1 MAKRGSSGLSLIVA
15 INKPAG
21 MSSHDV
27 VNQCRSIFNERRV
40 GHMGTLDP
48 LASGVLPI
56 CVGPATRLNA
66 YLTNHDKTYRM
77 AIEFGIATS
86 TDDREGNIISSSAV
100 PDSLFD
106 PDKARKTLDSLIGSG
121 MQIPPAYSA
130 IKVNGQKAYEQA
142 RQGNI
147 IELAPRPFSL
157 YDVVF
162 EEVRTVVNRE
172 GITVPQWI
180 ATFHVSKGTYMRSIA
195 RDLGHALQTVAHV
208 ASLERC
214 AVGNLGLDDCV
225 TLEQLKDNPLGHS
238 IDPLRLLTMRWA
250 FVRDVREKVEHGASL
265 DHNDISLNL
274 PLENDMFSAECCTSS
289 VFPSKT
295 PPQDGEVVA
304 LVVDRKVKA
313 LYEYCQDKQRY
324 KARCVFAIGVER
336 GTGL

>member
-1 MAKRGSSGLSLIVA
+1 MAKRGSSGLSLVVA

-27 VNQCRSIFNERRV
+27 VNQCRAIFNERRV

-48 LASGVLPI
+48 LASGVLPV

-77 AIEFGIATS
+77 GIEFGIATA
-86 TDDREGNIISSSAV
+86 TDDREGETISISAV
-100 PDSLFD
+100 PESLFD
-106 PDKARKTLDSLIGSG
+106 VDVARQTLHNLIGSG

-142 RQGNI
+142 RLGNI
-147 IELAPRPFSL
+147 IDLAPRPFTV
-157 YDVVF
+157 YDVAF
-162 EEVRTVVNRE
+162 EVVRSVVNRE
-172 GITVPQWI
+172 GHRVPQWI

-214 AVGNLGLDDCV
+214 SVGYLELGDCV
-225 TLEQLKDNPLGHS
+225 TLDELKNDPLAYVV
-238 IDPLRLLTMRWA
+238 DPLRLLDMRWA
-250 FVRDVREKVEHGASL
+250 FAQDVREKVEHGASL
-265 DHNDISLNL
+265 DHNDICLNL
-274 PLENDMFSAECCTSS
+274 SVENDMFSAECCTSC